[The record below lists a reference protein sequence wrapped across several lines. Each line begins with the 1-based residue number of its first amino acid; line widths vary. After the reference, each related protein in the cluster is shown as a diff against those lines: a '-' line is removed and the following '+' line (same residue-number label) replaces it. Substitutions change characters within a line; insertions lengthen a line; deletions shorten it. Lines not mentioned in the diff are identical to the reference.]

1 MMLKYRARGAF
12 RFLGLLVLVV
22 AVSAMTVACLP
33 VSDDTTATTSGDAT
47 GTTTAEEN
55 SGTGNTV
62 LTIVM
67 YAVVIGGLFYFLLIR
82 PQRTRQ
88 KKQQELQSSLGVGDE
103 VQTIGGIYGTIEYF
117 DEETDTAIIQVEGGG
132 KLRVAR
138 RALAGKVTP
147 KGR

>member
-1 MMLKYRARGAF
+1 MLKYRARGAF

-33 VSDDTTATTSGDAT
+33 VSDDTTGSTSGDAT
-47 GTTTAEEN
+47 GTTTEET

-67 YAVVIGGLFYFLLIR
+67 YAAVIGGLFYFLLIR

-88 KKQQELQSSLGVGDE
+88 KKAQELQTSLGVGDE

>member
-1 MMLKYRARGAF
+1 MLSNHARAVARSLGAF
-12 RFLGLLVLVV
+12 ALAAAV
-22 AVSAMTVACLP
+22 AVLTAACVTPATTDSTVAGQ
-33 VSDDTTATTSGDAT
+33 T
-47 GTTTAEEN
+47 TTTAAGG
-55 SGTGNTV
+55 STSTGGSLI

-88 KKQQELQSSLGVGDE
+88 RKQQELQSSLGVGDE

-117 DEETDTAIIQVEGGG
+117 DEETDTAVIQVEGGG

>member
-1 MMLKYRARGAF
+1 MLKHRARGAF
-12 RFLGLLVLVV
+12 RSLGLLVLIV
-22 AVSAMTVACLP
+22 ALSALTVACLP
-33 VSDDTTATTSGDAT
+33 VDDTTSTTGD
-47 GTTTAEEN
+47 GTTEETTQ
-55 SGTGNTV
+55 GTGNMI

-88 KKQQELQSSLGVGDE
+88 KKAQELQSSLGVGDE

>member
-1 MMLKYRARGAF
+1 MRKNRARGAF
-12 RFLGLLVLVV
+12 RLGFLALAAAAMLL
-22 AVSAMTVACLP
+22 AGCIPTESSSTTGAG
-33 VSDDTTATTSGDAT
+33 DTT
-47 GTTTAEEN
+47 GTTAASSQS
-55 SGTGNTV
+55 SGNMI

-88 KKQQELQSSLGVGDE
+88 KKQQDLQSSLAVGDE

-117 DEETDTAIIQVEGGG
+117 DDETETAILQVEGGG
-132 KLRVAR
+132 KIRVAR

>member
-1 MMLKYRARGAF
+1 MLKHRARDLV
-12 RFLGLLVLVV
+12 RSLGLLVLVV
-22 AVSAMTVACLP
+22 ALSAMTVACLP
-33 VSDDTTATTSGDAT
+33 VSEDTTDSTTGDTT
-47 GTTTAEEN
+47 GTTTEE
-55 SGTGNTV
+55 STSSSSMI

-88 KKQQELQSSLGVGDE
+88 KKAQELQSSLSVGDE
-103 VQTIGGIYGTIEYF
+103 VQTIGGIYGTIDYF
-117 DEETDTAIIQVEGGG
+117 DQETDTAIIQTEGGG

>member
-1 MMLKYRARGAF
+1 MLKHRARGAL
-12 RFLGLLVLVV
+12 RSLGLLVLVI

-33 VSDDTTATTSGDAT
+33 ATDSTTGDTT
-47 GTTTAEEN
+47 GTTTEETTSS
-55 SGTGNTV
+55 SGSMI

-82 PQRTRQ
+82 PQRSRQ

-117 DEETDTAIIQVEGGG
+117 DEETDTAVIQIEGGG

>member
-1 MMLKYRARGAF
+1 MLNKRARGML
-12 RFLGLLVLVV
+12 RLGFLILAV
-22 AVSAMTVACLP
+22 AAVALAGCVP
-33 VSDDTTATTSGDAT
+33 TSDTTSTSTEGGEGEGTPT
-47 GTTTAEEN
+47 G
-55 SGTGNTV
+55 SGNTI

-88 KKQQELQSSLGVGDE
+88 KKQQELQTSLAVGDE

-117 DEETDTAIIQVEGGG
+117 DEESNTAIIQVEGGG

-147 KGR
+147 KGQ